1 VVQADVAVRQND
13 CLMGP
18 KYMTSTK
25 KTRIIAVAGGILL
38 VVAVGLVAA
47 RLVLRERHVAHVV
60 KIVRIDVPTRTA
72 AIELIH
78 PRTGQ
83 PLEIEGVVPLGCE
96 ITIDGRPAD
105 LGELIVGEQAFVEA
119 SIRGNSITPQR
130 VAVKR
135 TDNQAAQ
142 PPVETVEDDGP

>member
-1 VVQADVAVRQND
+1 
-13 CLMGP
+13 
-18 KYMTSTK
+18 MTSTK

-130 VAVKR
+130 VAVTR
-135 TDNQAAQ
+135 TDNHTAQ
-142 PPVETVEDDGP
+142 QPSETVDDDGP

>member
-1 VVQADVAVRQND
+1 
-13 CLMGP
+13 
-18 KYMTSTK
+18 MTSTK

-38 VVAVGLVAA
+38 VAALGLVAA
-47 RLVLRERHVAHVV
+47 RVVLRERHVEHVV
-60 KIVRIDVPTRTA
+60 KITRIDVQTREA

-105 LGELIVGEQAFVEA
+105 LSELIVGEQAFVEA
-119 SIRGNSITPQR
+119 SIRGNSITAQR
-130 VAVKR
+130 VAVTR
-135 TDNQAAQ
+135 SGNAAGQQPGGTVDNDA
-142 PPVETVEDDGP
+142 P